1 MAQMGCKTLPTS
13 CLGARGRE
21 IDRWDGMEGEEEV
34 VLDWALDWC
43 QVHDLSKKLFQT
55 RGCAQSTPT
64 FRTWT
69 WGRDSLS
76 TSSSSSS
83 CFLTNISFMFVVVAV
98 AAACKWNFCQFS
110 LFAWDREGW
119 WGGGLEGDGTQQTT
133 LKVTSEPFNLSWH
146 SQQILLPVCGMKIF
160 FYFFFFFI
168 FSV

>member
-1 MAQMGCKTLPTS
+1 MTYPKNCSKLVA
-13 CLGARGRE
+13 
-21 IDRWDGMEGEEEV
+21 
-34 VLDWALDWC
+34 
-43 QVHDLSKKLFQT
+43 VHSRRL
-55 RGCAQSTPT
+55 R

-76 TSSSSSS
+76 TSSSS

-110 LFAWDREGW
+110 LFAWDRERW

-160 FYFFFFFI
+160 FYFFLLFLFFLCKEGQWNGTIKFNGLSI
-168 FSV
+168 VKAIRLKVNKLSNLWQ